1 MWNCV
6 KRTADDQARS
16 GVWIKYKN
24 FEMSERKKE
33 MINVIGLGYIGLPTA
48 LMMASHGVEVVGTDY
63 NRELVDTLKAGK
75 STFKEEGI
83 DELFI
88 AAAAAGIQF
97 TEEYQKTDIYI
108 VSVPTPY
115 DKFSKKVDACYVLA
129 AVKKVVEVCPKGA
142 VIVIESTV
150 SPGTIDKFVRPVVEE
165 SGFVTG
171 QDIHLVHAPE
181 RIIPGNMVYELLH
194 NNRTIGADNK
204 AIGEKIKQLYASFC
218 QGEIV
223 VTDIRTAEMTKV
235 VENTFRAVNIA
246 FANELAKICRH
257 DNMDVYEIIR
267 ICNMHPRVNI
277 LQPGPGVGGHCIS
290 VDPWFLVG
298 DYPSLAKV
306 IDESMK
312 TNDGM
317 PDFVLNRIY
326 EIMKEHGMNDVSK
339 VGLYGLTY
347 KENVDDMR
355 ESPTLQMLDS
365 MERHLCGS
373 LVKVYDPFVKK
384 DVVPNQYHDLDSF
397 IEAVDLVVLLV
408 GHNEIKRDMDK
419 LQGKII
425 LDTRKI
431 CEIEGAYHL

>member
-1 MWNCV
+1 MV
-6 KRTADDQARS
+6 
-16 GVWIKYKN
+16 
-24 FEMSERKKE
+24 
-33 MINVIGLGYIGLPTA
+33 NVIGLGYIGLPTA
-48 LMMASHGVEVVGTDY
+48 LMMASHGVEVIGTDY
-63 NRELVDTLKAGK
+63 NKELVATLNAGK
-75 STFKEEGI
+75 TTFKEKGLDEMFQNALASGI
-83 DELFI
+83 K
-88 AAAAAGIQF
+88 F
-97 TEEYQKTDIYI
+97 TTEYQVTDTYI

-115 DKFSKKVDACYVLA
+115 DKFSKKVDACYVVE
-129 AVKKVVEVCPKGA
+129 AVKDVMHVCPKGA
-142 VIVIESTV
+142 TVVVESTV
-150 SPGTIDKFVRPVVEE
+150 SPGTIDKYVRPVIEAN
-165 SGFVTG
+165 GFKIG
-171 QDIHLVHAPE
+171 EDINLVHAPE

-194 NNRTIGADNK
+194 NNRTIGADDK
-204 AIGEKIKQLYASFC
+204 AIGEKVKELYSSFC

-257 DNMDVYEIIR
+257 DNMDVYEIIK

-326 EIMKEHGMNDVSK
+326 EIMKEKGLTDVSR

-355 ESPTLQMLDS
+355 ESPTLQLLES
-365 MERHLCGS
+365 QERHLATG
-373 LVKVYDPFVKK
+373 LKVYDPFITK
-384 DVVPNQYHDLDSF
+384 DVVKNQYHDLDAF
-397 IEAVDLVVLLV
+397 LADVDMVVVMVKHTEIRENVDKLAGKVVLDC
-408 GHNEIKRDMDK
+408 HN
-419 LQGKII
+419 II
-425 LDTRKI
+425 NLP
-431 CEIEGAYHL
+431 GVYHI